1 MKTSSGRGDAN
12 GSIPD
17 GEPNGPDRDGA
28 PEEAPGL
35 VPDETTDAAPD
46 AVNGSAG
53 RSSISVRCM
62 D

>member
-35 VPDETTDAAPD
+35 VPDETTDA
-46 AVNGSAG
+46 VNGSAG